1 MVRQDVL
8 QSSRRSG
15 GQAYLSAMALH
26 LAIQRKYT
34 GNESDMVI
42 LESISKWRQT
52 MGSEYYEGDTDLE
65 STLGNINRIFGIFQ
79 HIPWQD
85 SFTNLQHPH
94 MHHVLI
100 YRAWD
105 VVGRDERL
113 LDDIGGFILH
123 SLQLEPPSFGDS
135 YSGLSVHR
143 WVDPW
148 NWVAC

>member
-8 QSSRRSG
+8 QSSRHSG

-34 GNESDMVI
+34 GNESDMVV
-42 LESISKWRQT
+42 LESISKRRPT

-85 SFTNLQHPH
+85 SFTNPQHPH
-94 MHHVLI
+94 MNYVLI
-100 YRAWD
+100 SCA
-105 VVGRDERL
+105 
-113 LDDIGGFILH
+113 
-123 SLQLEPPSFGDS
+123 
-135 YSGLSVHR
+135 
-143 WVDPW
+143 
-148 NWVAC
+148 